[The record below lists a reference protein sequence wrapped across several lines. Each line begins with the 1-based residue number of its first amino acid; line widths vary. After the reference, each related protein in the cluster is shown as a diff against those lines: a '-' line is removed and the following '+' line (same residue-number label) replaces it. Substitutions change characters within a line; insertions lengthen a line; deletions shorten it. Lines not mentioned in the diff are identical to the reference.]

1 MPNTFRIGFPDYRA
15 SVILKETLPGP
26 LIPPVDLP
34 GRRGGRPFPTLSP
47 FDLES
52 GFIAAVS
59 LTLFF
64 SLLSFLFQRQRG
76 LWLHTFP
83 RHQYLVE
90 IFFLLWLNIHC

>member
-15 SVILKETLPGP
+15 SEILKETLPGP

-52 GFIAAVS
+52 WFIAAVS

-64 SLLSFLFQRQRG
+64 FLVKLSFSETEGPLAPH
-76 LWLHTFP
+76 LP
-83 RHQYLVE
+83 
-90 IFFLLWLNIHC
+90 